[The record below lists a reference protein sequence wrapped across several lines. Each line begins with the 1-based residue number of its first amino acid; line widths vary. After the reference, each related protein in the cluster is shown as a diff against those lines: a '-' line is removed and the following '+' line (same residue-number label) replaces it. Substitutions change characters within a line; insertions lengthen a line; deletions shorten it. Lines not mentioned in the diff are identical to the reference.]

1 MHNCYSFNFSIILF
15 NSILQNLPLDLLQ
28 INCMKK
34 YLLPVFLLFSFSK
47 SFCQEKKLLTN
58 YTFRIDR
65 FKALNFGV
73 NADGRKQNN
82 YNVSNSYGNA
92 LSGNFN
98 ASLFTTKSTNNLLQT
113 ISTGFATSGASAK
126 STSFSNTNKLK
137 SLNILPSFF
146 INNKWYAK
154 NKFVEIG
161 ASFIDAFASSRS
173 NDDILVTQ
181 NRFYN
186 SNFIGGNMSLGIGK
200 GRLENITDM
209 QNAIWLHNILLKDGN
224 LNRKLNEDEIIG
236 LARAIT
242 TSNNRRVLDGRK
254 RIQFILKNIDSY
266 LQSKEVINK
275 TDINYFSNL
284 NDIVFFANNTAR
296 QAGTEKYIR
305 VIPALAN
312 YYSKEENRITPL
324 TSTTQN
330 DNTAEVVLKIGLQ
343 KYKPLNLTHQID
355 YGAAA
360 KANYGKSNSRYRNYT
375 NANLNFTFDYDDEW
389 KKIGLDYFLRYSIF
403 PNTRTVIDVDFK
415 GENGCQYLN
424 GFNELYHT
432 AILAANA
439 SYFISYNTRLNIN
452 LGTTYNKNNFDIRAV
467 NRFNPSNIDEHNL
480 AVFFNTTLN
489 IAL

>member
-1 MHNCYSFNFSIILF
+1 
-15 NSILQNLPLDLLQ
+15 
-28 INCMKK
+28 MKK
-34 YLLPVFLLFSFSK
+34 YLLLPFLLFTFSK
-47 SFCQEKKLLTN
+47 SFCQEKKLLAN

-146 INNKWYAK
+146 INNKWYSK

-161 ASFIDAFASSRS
+161 ASFTDAFATSCA
-173 NDDILVTQ
+173 NDDAVIMQ
-181 NRFYN
+181 NRLYN
-186 SNFIGGNMSLGIGK
+186 SNYIGGQLTLGVGT

-224 LNRKLNEDEIIG
+224 LNRKLNENEIIG
-236 LARAIT
+236 LARTIS

-254 RIQFILKNIDSY
+254 RIQFILKSIDGY

-284 NDIVFFANNTAR
+284 NDVVFFANNAVR

-305 VIPALAN
+305 VIPDFIN
-312 YYSKEENRITPL
+312 YHSKEENRILPPTK
-324 TSTTQN
+324 SSQN
-330 DNTAEVVLKIGLQ
+330 NYGAEMVLKIGLQ
-343 KYKPLNLTHQID
+343 KYKPLSLIHQID
-355 YGAAA
+355 YGVAA
-360 KANYGKSNSRYRNYT
+360 KGNYGKSNNRFNRYT
-375 NANLNFTFDYDDEW
+375 NSNLDYTIDYDDEW
-389 KKIGLDYFLRYSIF
+389 KKIGLDCFVRYSIF
-403 PNTRTVIDVDFK
+403 PNTRTIVAFDLK
-415 GENGCQYLN
+415 AENGYQSLN

-432 AILAANA
+432 VALAANA
-439 SYFISYNTRLNIN
+439 SYFLSYNAQLNIN
-452 LGTTYNKNNFDIRAV
+452 VGTNYNKNNFDIRAV
-467 NRFNPSNIDEHNL
+467 NRFNTQNLDSYNL
-480 AVFFNTTLN
+480 AIFFNTSLN

>member
-1 MHNCYSFNFSIILF
+1 
-15 NSILQNLPLDLLQ
+15 
-28 INCMKK
+28 MKK

-126 STSFSNTNKLK
+126 STSFSSTNKLK

-161 ASFIDAFASSRS
+161 ASFSDAFSTSRAT
-173 NDDILVTQ
+173 DDRVIIQERL
-181 NRFYN
+181 YN
-186 SNFIGGNMSLGIGK
+186 SNFIGGQLMLGVGK

-209 QNAIWLHNILLKDGN
+209 QNAIWLHNVLLKDGN
-224 LNRKLNEDEIIG
+224 LKRKLNEDEIIG
-236 LARAIT
+236 LARTIT

-266 LQSKEVINK
+266 LQSKEAINK

-296 QAGTEKYIR
+296 QTGTEKYIR

-330 DNTAEVVLKIGLQ
+330 DNGAEVVLKIGLQ
-343 KYKPLNLTHQID
+343 KYKPLSLMHQLD

-375 NANLNFTFDYDDEW
+375 NTNLNFTFDYDDEW
-389 KKIGLDYFLRYSIF
+389 KKIGLDYFVRYSIF
-403 PNTRTVIDVDFK
+403 PNTRTVIDVDLK
-415 GENGCQYLN
+415 GENGYQLLN

-480 AVFFNTTLN
+480 AVFFNTSLH